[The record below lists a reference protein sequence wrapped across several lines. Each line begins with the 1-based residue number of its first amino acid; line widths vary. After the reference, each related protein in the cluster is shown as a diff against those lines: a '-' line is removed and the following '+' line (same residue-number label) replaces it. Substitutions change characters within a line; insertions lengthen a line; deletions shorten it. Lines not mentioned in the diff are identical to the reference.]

1 MEKIDED
8 IKAVC
13 LYVDSGCLR
22 SCLERHSG
30 LSCEQVDILLTLIK
44 KAYKKNVPYFK
55 VRGGYPYAVACEQY
69 TKSYGD
75 GSPRN
80 SCRVCG
86 RTREEHGLKPI
97 GA

>member
-44 KAYKKNVPYFK
+44 KAYKKNVPY
-55 VRGGYPYAVACEQY
+55 AVACEQY